1 MNKRVLVVVIV
12 LGALIAGSIAALA
25 LSLPAPTPTPES
37 SVAADSTPSS
47 TPTPTPTATLE
58 RGRYLAYKESLFPRE
73 TGRTFLF
80 FYASWCSQCRDIN
93 AGILAEGVPD
103 GVTIFKANF
112 DTEQALEQRYGVT
125 MRTTFVEV
133 DADGNELQRFVAYDT
148 PTFDAVIA
156 AMF

>member
-25 LSLPAPTPTPES
+25 LSLPSPTSTTTAPQVTVTPDP
-37 SVAADSTPSS
+37 
-47 TPTPTPTATLE
+47 TPTPTPSATPE
-58 RGRYLAYKESLFPRE
+58 PGRYLAYVPSLFPAE

-80 FYASWCSQCRDIN
+80 FYAPWCGQCRDID
-93 AGILAEGVPD
+93 AGILAQGVPD
-103 GVTIFKANF
+103 NVTIFKADF
-112 DTEQALEQRYGVT
+112 DSEQALEQQYGVT

-133 DADGNELQRFVAYDT
+133 DAEGNELQRFVAYDT